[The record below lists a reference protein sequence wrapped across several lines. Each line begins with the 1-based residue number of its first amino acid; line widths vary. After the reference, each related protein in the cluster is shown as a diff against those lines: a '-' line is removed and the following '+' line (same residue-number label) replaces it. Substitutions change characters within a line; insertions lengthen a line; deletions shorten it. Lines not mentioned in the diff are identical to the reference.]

1 MIETPGLPGVF
12 LCTDGQTFLL
22 QVDEMM
28 QLSSKGRSLS
38 LERPHVMGILN
49 VTPDS
54 FSDGGRFKR
63 IDLALSHASEM
74 VADGATLIDIG
85 GESTRPGAPDVSEQE
100 ELDRVIPVVE
110 RMARELDVMISLD
123 TSKAAVM
130 AAGCA
135 AGGHLINDV
144 RALLEPGALHVA
156 AEAGVPVCL
165 MHMQGQPRTM
175 QAEPHYDDLLGEVRA
190 FFDERIAACL
200 AAGIPREQ
208 LLLDPGYGFG
218 KTLAHN
224 YQLLAEQHK
233 LLDYCL
239 PLLVGMSRKSMIGNL
254 LARPVDERLAGS
266 LACALIGLQQGARII
281 RVHDVRATMD
291 ALRVGWMT
299 MTGQDFIS
307 K

>member
-1 MIETPGLPGVF
+1 
-12 LCTDGQTFLL
+12 
-22 QVDEMM
+22 M
-28 QLSSKGRSLS
+28 QLTSKGLSLS

-54 FSDGGRFKR
+54 FSDGGHFNQLER
-63 IDLALSHASEM
+63 AMTHARQM
-74 VADGATLIDIG
+74 VAEGATLIDIG

-110 RMARELDVMISLD
+110 RMVAELEVMISLD

-130 AAGCA
+130 REGCA
-135 AGGHLINDV
+135 AGAHLINDV
-144 RALLEPGALHVA
+144 RALLEPGALAAAAVA
-156 AEAGVPVCL
+156 NVPVCL

-200 AAGIPREQ
+200 AAGIERDQ

-224 YQLLAEQHK
+224 YQLLAQQEK
-233 LLDYCL
+233 LLDYQL

-254 LARPVDERLAGS
+254 LGCPVDERLAGS
-266 LACALIGLQQGARII
+266 LACALIGMQRGARII

-291 ALRVGWMT
+291 ALRTGWMV

>member
-1 MIETPGLPGVF
+1 
-12 LCTDGQTFLL
+12 
-22 QVDEMM
+22 M
-28 QLSSKGRSLS
+28 QLTSKGLSLS

-54 FSDGGRFKR
+54 FSDGGHFNQLERAMTHVR
-63 IDLALSHASEM
+63 QMAAE
-74 VADGATLIDIG
+74 GATLIDIG

-110 RMARELDVMISLD
+110 RMVAELEVMISLD

-130 AAGCA
+130 REGCA
-135 AGGHLINDV
+135 AGAHLINDV
-144 RALLEPGALHVA
+144 RALLEPGALAAAAVA
-156 AEAGVPVCL
+156 DVPVCL

-175 QAEPHYDDLLGEVRA
+175 QAEPYYDDLLGEVRA

-200 AAGIPREQ
+200 AAGIRREQ

-224 YQLLAEQHK
+224 YQLLAQQEK
-233 LLDYCL
+233 LLDYQL

-254 LARPVDERLAGS
+254 LGCPVDERLAGS
-266 LACALIGLQQGARII
+266 LACALIGMQRGARII

-291 ALRVGWMT
+291 ALRTGWMV

>member
-1 MIETPGLPGVF
+1 M
-12 LCTDGQTFLL
+12 
-22 QVDEMM
+22 QVDEKM
-28 QLSSKGRSLS
+28 QLDSKGRSLS
-38 LERPHVMGILN
+38 LDRPHVMGILN

-63 IDLALSHASEM
+63 IDLALGHASEM

-110 RMARELDVMISLD
+110 RMVKELDVMVSLD

-130 AAGCA
+130 VAGCA
-135 AGGHLINDV
+135 AGAHLINDV
-144 RALLEPGALHVA
+144 RALQEPGALDAA

-165 MHMQGQPRTM
+165 MHMKGQPRTM
-175 QAEPHYDDLLGEVRA
+175 QAEPHYDDLVGEVRA

-200 AAGIPREQ
+200 AAGIPRER

-224 YQLLAEQHK
+224 YRLLAEQHK
-233 LLDYCL
+233 LLDYGL

-254 LARPVDERLAGS
+254 LGCPVDERLAGS

-299 MTGQDFIS
+299 MTGQDFVS

>member
-1 MIETPGLPGVF
+1 
-12 LCTDGQTFLL
+12 
-22 QVDEMM
+22 M
-28 QLSSKGRSLS
+28 QLTSKGLSLS

-54 FSDGGRFKR
+54 FSDGGHFNQLER
-63 IDLALSHASEM
+63 AMTHARQM
-74 VADGATLIDIG
+74 VAEGATLIDIG

-110 RMARELDVMISLD
+110 RMVTELEVMISLD

-130 AAGCA
+130 REGCA
-135 AGGHLINDV
+135 AGAHLINDV
-144 RALLEPGALHVA
+144 RALLEPGALA
-156 AEAGVPVCL
+156 AAAVTNVPVCL

-175 QAEPHYDDLLGEVRA
+175 QAEPHYGDLLGEVRA

-200 AAGIPREQ
+200 AAGIEREQ

-224 YQLLAEQHK
+224 YQLLAQQEK
-233 LLDYCL
+233 LLDYQL

-254 LARPVDERLAGS
+254 LGCPVDERLAGS
-266 LACALIGLQQGARII
+266 LACALIGMQRGARII

-291 ALRVGWMT
+291 ALRTGWMV

>member
-1 MIETPGLPGVF
+1 MSMEVK
-12 LCTDGQTFLL
+12 
-22 QVDEMM
+22 M
-28 QLSSKGRSLS
+28 QLISKGLSLS

-54 FSDGGRFKR
+54 FSDGGHFNQLER
-63 IDLALSHASEM
+63 AMTHARQM
-74 VADGATLIDIG
+74 VAEGATLIDIG

-100 ELDRVIPVVE
+100 ELDRVLPVVE
-110 RMARELDVMISLD
+110 HMVRELDVMISLD

-130 AAGCA
+130 REGCA
-135 AGGHLINDV
+135 AGAHLINDV
-144 RALLEPGALHVA
+144 RALLEPGAMA
-156 AEAGVPVCL
+156 AAAAADVPVCL

-200 AAGIPREQ
+200 TAGIVREQ

-224 YQLLAEQHK
+224 YQLLAQQES
-233 LLDYCL
+233 LLDYQL

-254 LARPVDERLAGS
+254 LGRPVDERLAGS
-266 LACALIGLQQGARII
+266 LACALIGMQRGARII

-291 ALRVGWMT
+291 ALRTGWMV

>member
-1 MIETPGLPGVF
+1 M
-12 LCTDGQTFLL
+12 QTE
-22 QVDEMM
+22 VKM
-28 QLSSKGRSLS
+28 QLISKGFSLS

-54 FSDGGRFKR
+54 FSDGGHFSQIER
-63 IDLALSHASEM
+63 AMAHARQM
-74 VADGATLIDIG
+74 VSDGATLIDIG
-85 GESTRPGAPDVSEQE
+85 GESTRPGAPDVNEQE

-110 RMARELDVMISLD
+110 RLVAELDVMVSLD

-130 AAGCA
+130 REGCKAGA
-135 AGGHLINDV
+135 HLINDV
-144 RALLEPGALHVA
+144 RALLEPGALAVA
-156 AEAGVPVCL
+156 AEADVPVCL

-200 AAGIPREQ
+200 AAGIRRQQ

-224 YQLLAEQHK
+224 YQLLAQQSK
-233 LLDYCL
+233 LLDYQL

-254 LARPVDERLAGS
+254 LGRSVDDRLAGS
-266 LACALIGLQQGARII
+266 LACALIGMQHGARII
-281 RVHDVRATMD
+281 RVHDVRETMD
-291 ALRVGWMT
+291 ALRAGWMV

>member
-1 MIETPGLPGVF
+1 
-12 LCTDGQTFLL
+12 
-22 QVDEMM
+22 M
-28 QLSSKGRSLS
+28 QLISKGLSLS

-54 FSDGGRFKR
+54 FSDGGHFNQLER
-63 IDLALSHASEM
+63 AMTHARQM
-74 VADGATLIDIG
+74 VAEGATLIDIG

-100 ELDRVIPVVE
+100 ELDRVLPVVE
-110 RMARELDVMISLD
+110 HMARELDVMISLD

-130 AAGCA
+130 REGCVAGA
-135 AGGHLINDV
+135 HLINDV
-144 RALLEPGALHVA
+144 RALLEPGALA
-156 AEAGVPVCL
+156 AAAAADVPVCL

-200 AAGIPREQ
+200 TAGIAREQ

-224 YQLLAEQHK
+224 YQLLAQQES
-233 LLDYCL
+233 LLDYQL

-254 LARPVDERLAGS
+254 LGRPVDERLAGS
-266 LACALIGLQQGARII
+266 LACALIGMQRGARII

-291 ALRVGWMT
+291 ALRTGWMV

>member
-1 MIETPGLPGVF
+1 
-12 LCTDGQTFLL
+12 
-22 QVDEMM
+22 M
-28 QLSSKGRSLS
+28 QLISKGLSLS

-54 FSDGGRFKR
+54 FSDGGHFNQLGR
-63 IDLALSHASEM
+63 AMTHARQM
-74 VADGATLIDIG
+74 VAEGATLIDIG

-100 ELDRVIPVVE
+100 ELDRVLPVVE
-110 RMARELDVMISLD
+110 RMVRELDVMISLD

-130 AAGCA
+130 REGCA
-135 AGGHLINDV
+135 AGAHLINDV
-144 RALLEPGALHVA
+144 RALLEPGALA
-156 AEAGVPVCL
+156 AAAAADVPVCL

-200 AAGIPREQ
+200 TAGIAREQ

-224 YQLLAEQHK
+224 YQLLAQQES
-233 LLDYCL
+233 LLDYQL

-254 LARPVDERLAGS
+254 LGRPVDERLAGS
-266 LACALIGLQQGARII
+266 LACALVGMQRGARII

-291 ALRVGWMT
+291 ALRTGWMV

>member
-1 MIETPGLPGVF
+1 
-12 LCTDGQTFLL
+12 
-22 QVDEMM
+22 M
-28 QLSSKGRSLS
+28 QLISKGLSLS

-54 FSDGGRFKR
+54 FSDGGHFNQIER
-63 IDLALSHASEM
+63 AVAHARQM

-110 RMARELDVMISLD
+110 RLVSECDVMLSLD
-123 TSKAAVM
+123 TSKAVVM
-130 AAGCA
+130 REGCKAGA
-135 AGGHLINDV
+135 HLINDV
-144 RALLEPGALHVA
+144 RALLEPGALDAA
-156 AEAGVPVCL
+156 AEARVPVCL

-175 QAEPHYDDLLGEVRA
+175 QVEPHYDDLVGEVKA

-200 AAGIPREQ
+200 VAGIVREQ

-224 YQLLAEQHK
+224 YQLLAAQRE
-233 LLDYCL
+233 LLDYGL

-254 LARPVDERLAGS
+254 LNRPVGERLAGS
-266 LACALIGLQQGARII
+266 LACALIGMQHGARII
-281 RVHDVRATMD
+281 RVHDVRETMD
-291 ALRVGWMT
+291 ALRVGWQA

-307 K
+307 R

>member
-1 MIETPGLPGVF
+1 
-12 LCTDGQTFLL
+12 
-22 QVDEMM
+22 M
-28 QLSSKGRSLS
+28 QLISKGLNLS
-38 LERPHVMGILN
+38 LDRPHVMGILN

-54 FSDGGRFKR
+54 FSDGGNFTQLER
-63 IDLALSHASEM
+63 AMTHARQM

-100 ELDRVIPVVE
+100 ELDRVIPIVE
-110 RMARELDVMISLD
+110 RLVRECNVMISLD
-123 TSKAAVM
+123 TSKATVM
-130 AAGCA
+130 REGCKAGA
-135 AGGHLINDV
+135 HLINDV
-144 RALLEPGALHVA
+144 RALQEPGALLAA
-156 AEAGVPVCL
+156 AEADVPVCL

-175 QAEPHYDDLLGEVRA
+175 QVEPHYDDLLEEVKA
-190 FFDERIAACL
+190 FFDERIAVCE
-200 AAGIPREQ
+200 AAGIGREK

-224 YQLLAEQHK
+224 YQLLAEQRG
-233 LLDYCL
+233 LLEYGL

-266 LACALIGLQQGARII
+266 LACALIGMQQGARII
-281 RVHDVRATMD
+281 RVHDVRETMD
-291 ALRVGWMT
+291 ALRVGWQA

>member
-1 MIETPGLPGVF
+1 
-12 LCTDGQTFLL
+12 
-22 QVDEMM
+22 M
-28 QLSSKGRSLS
+28 QLTSKGLSLS

-54 FSDGGRFKR
+54 FSDGGHFNQLER
-63 IDLALSHASEM
+63 AMTHARQM
-74 VADGATLIDIG
+74 VAEGATLIDIG

-110 RMARELDVMISLD
+110 RMVAELEVMISLD

-130 AAGCA
+130 REGCA
-135 AGGHLINDV
+135 AGAHLINDV
-144 RALLEPGALHVA
+144 RALLEPGALAAAAVA
-156 AEAGVPVCL
+156 NVPVCL

-200 AAGIPREQ
+200 AAGIERGQ

-224 YQLLAEQHK
+224 YQLLAQQEK
-233 LLDYCL
+233 LLDYQL

-254 LARPVDERLAGS
+254 LGRSVDERLAGS
-266 LACALIGLQQGARII
+266 LACALIGMQRGARII

-291 ALRVGWMT
+291 ALRTGWMV

>member
-1 MIETPGLPGVF
+1 
-12 LCTDGQTFLL
+12 
-22 QVDEMM
+22 M
-28 QLSSKGRSLS
+28 QLTSKGLSLS

-54 FSDGGRFKR
+54 FSDGGHFNQLER
-63 IDLALSHASEM
+63 AMTHARQM
-74 VADGATLIDIG
+74 VAEGATLIDIG

-110 RMARELDVMISLD
+110 RMVAELEVMISLD

-130 AAGCA
+130 REGCA
-135 AGGHLINDV
+135 AGAHLINDV
-144 RALLEPGALHVA
+144 RALLEPGALAAAAVA
-156 AEAGVPVCL
+156 NVPVCL

-200 AAGIPREQ
+200 AVGIRREQ

-224 YQLLAEQHK
+224 YQLLAQQER
-233 LLDYCL
+233 LLDYQL

-254 LARPVDERLAGS
+254 LGCPVDERLAGS
-266 LACALIGLQQGARII
+266 LACALIGMQRGARII

-291 ALRVGWMT
+291 ALRTGWMV

>member
-1 MIETPGLPGVF
+1 
-12 LCTDGQTFLL
+12 
-22 QVDEMM
+22 M
-28 QLSSKGRSLS
+28 QLISKGLSLS
-38 LERPHVMGILN
+38 LDRPHVMGILN

-54 FSDGGRFKR
+54 FSDGGNFTQLER
-63 IDLALSHASEM
+63 AMTHARQM

-100 ELDRVIPVVE
+100 ELDRVIPIVE
-110 RMARELDVMISLD
+110 RLVRECNVMISLD
-123 TSKAAVM
+123 TSKATVM
-130 AAGCA
+130 REGCKAGA
-135 AGGHLINDV
+135 HLINDV
-144 RALLEPGALHVA
+144 RALQEPGALLAA
-156 AEAGVPVCL
+156 AEADVLVCL

-175 QAEPHYDDLLGEVRA
+175 QVEPHYDDLLEEVKA
-190 FFDERIAACL
+190 FFDERIAVCE
-200 AAGIPREQ
+200 AAGIGREK

-224 YQLLAEQHK
+224 YQLLAAQKE
-233 LLDYCL
+233 LLCYGL

-266 LACALIGLQQGARII
+266 LACALIGMQQGARII
-281 RVHDVRATMD
+281 RVHDVRETMD
-291 ALRVGWMT
+291 ALRVGWQA